1 MTHLQVPAASLYYE
15 TIGDGPLL
23 VCISGANGSADI
35 WRGLA
40 DCLKDN
46 FTVVIYDRSSKSTL
60 APYLTKS

>member
-40 DCLKDN
+40 DCLKDK
-46 FTVVIYDRSSKSTL
+46 FKGVVYDRQSE
-60 APYLTKS
+60 